1 MLGIVICSRLSSSRL
16 PNKAHLLLEG
26 KTVISHLVSNL
37 KDLGIPIIIAV
48 PHNDFEA
55 YLTDATMPR
64 EKHIFITQSEYAEDP
79 LARTYHVAKQFK
91 LSAVIRITH
100 DKIFIDTDGLKEA
113 VQIFLKEKPDYLYAS
128 GFIPGTNFEF
138 ISYQCLAEA
147 SHKFKNIE
155 HISYA
160 ARYVSKKTIAFTRN
174 QSDFNLKN
182 VSLLLDYKDDLK
194 LFEVIYSQV
203 GVNAR
208 MKSVFSYL
216 NSNREMIK
224 INQKPTVSI
233 YTCAY
238 NADEFL
244 ENAIDS
250 VVDQSIFA
258 ESEYILIDDH
268 SGDSTFEIMARHGIK
283 HKNINYHRNPMNI
296 GLASSSNI
304 ALAKAKGKYIIR
316 IDADDFFC
324 NPEIIK
330 EMVQFIER
338 TSNEILYPDNFNG
351 CFSVIQKGNEFNHV
365 GGSLF
370 SKSALNFIKFTDGLR
385 GFEGYDLFH
394 RAKDR
399 LKIGYFEKPAF
410 FYTKR
415 ENSMSRSNPKMRSQI
430 KADIDKR
437 LKGN

>member
-1 MLGIVICSRLSSSRL
+1 
-16 PNKAHLLLEG
+16 LLEG

-48 PHNDFEA
+48 PHSDFEK
-55 YLTDATMPR
+55 YLTDSTMPR
-64 EKHIFITQSEYAEDP
+64 EKHIFITQSEHGDDP
-79 LARTYHVAKQFK
+79 LARTYHAAKQFK
-91 LSAVIRITH
+91 LTAVIRITH

-113 VQIFLKEKPDYLYAS
+113 IQIFNRERPDYLYAS

-174 QSDFNLKN
+174 QSEFNLKN
-182 VSLLLDYKDDLK
+182 VSLLLDYRDDLK

-203 GVNAR
+203 GINAR
-208 MKSVFSYL
+208 MKSVLSYL

-244 ENAIDS
+244 ETAIDS
-250 VVDQSIFA
+250 VADQSIFS

-268 SGDSTFEIMARHGIK
+268 SGDSTFEIMAKYGIE
-283 HKNINYHRNPMNI
+283 HKNIKYHRNAINI
-296 GLASSSNI
+296 GLASSSNL
-304 ALAKAKGKYIIR
+304 ALSMAKGKYIIR

-324 NPEIIK
+324 NHEIIK
-330 EMVQFIER
+330 EMVEFVER
-338 TSNEILYPDNFNG
+338 TNNEILYPDNYNG
-351 CFSVIQKGNEFNHV
+351 SFSIVQKGHEFNHV
-365 GGSLF
+365 GGALF

-415 ENSMSRSNPKMRSQI
+415 EDSMSRSNPEVRNQI

-437 LKGN
+437 LRGH